1 MRCALFLMLF
11 IISLVSDAQVNYS
24 GSYTGKINGDFTQI
38 DMQQSGTEVTG
49 KYIETG
55 NTYDIKAKI
64 VSGNLIGE
72 LLIAGTAVPLATFEA
87 AKISSGIH
95 LELLLLG
102 VTRLSADFMSSAGSK
117 PVSTGSN
124 SALKTPDSPTLKPPQ
139 DKFERDPAVLG
150 NWLKEEVINS
160 GFGDQAASLV
170 TAYFLS
176 FFPDGNFIQEV
187 ASGSGGSNWSM
198 VDNKKPDIAGH
209 WYTKDQIMYV
219 RPTGQKDYSRLNRYL
234 FHDGAL
240 VFKTE
245 AGKYLIWNRRI

>member
-1 MRCALFLMLF
+1 MRSGLFFLLLF
-11 IISLVSDAQVNYS
+11 ITSLDSDAQINYS
-24 GSYTGKINGDFTQI
+24 GIYTGKINGDFTQI
-38 DMQQSGTEVTG
+38 EMQQSGTGVTG

-55 NTYDIKAKI
+55 STYDIKAKV

-72 LLIAGTAVPLATFEA
+72 LLISGTAVPLATFEA
-87 AKISSGIH
+87 AKNSSGIH

-102 VTRLSADFMSSAGSK
+102 VTRVSADFMSSTDAQ
-117 PVSTGSN
+117 VNTGSA
-124 SALKTPDSPTLKPPQ
+124 SAPKALDSPALKPPQ

-150 NWLKEEVINS
+150 HWLKEEVINS

-176 FFPDGNFIQEV
+176 FYPDGTFVQEI
-187 ASGSGGSNWSM
+187 ATSSGGSNWSM
-198 VDNKKPDIAGH
+198 ADTKKPDIAGH

-219 RPTGQKDYSRLNRYL
+219 RPTGQKEYTRLNRYL
-234 FHDGAL
+234 FHEGAL

-245 AGKYLIWNRRI
+245 AGKYLIWNRR